1 MKRRTIDTVSIN
13 DIYKKH
19 YNLSDSKCNKYKKKR
34 KREARNKS
42 KINV

>member
-19 YNLSDSKCNKYKKKR
+19 YNLSDSKCNKYKKKEKER
-34 KREARNKS
+34 QETKAK
-42 KINV
+42 